1 MQFLCRVVWK
11 GLCFLLNSAY
21 YWYIA
26 LIAGNENPPLIKLW
40 VLCKTNLT
48 TQDLRTFPF
57 IYDSKLMTETL
68 SGTLENQRNLNK
80 EYGKP
85 LQHLLYRIKQKH
97 TEVKKKLNQQM
108 LPH

>member
-1 MQFLCRVVWK
+1 MQFLCCVVWK

-26 LIAGNENPPLIKLW
+26 LIAGKENPPLIKLW

-48 TQDLRTFPF
+48 TQDLCTFPF

-85 LQHLLYRIKQKH
+85 LHKSGTPDGTLI
-97 TEVKKKLNQQM
+97 LN
-108 LPH
+108 L

>member
-26 LIAGNENPPLIKLW
+26 LIAGKENPPLIKLW

-48 TQDLRTFPF
+48 TQDLCTFPF

-85 LQHLLYRIKQKH
+85 LQSVNGVVEIS
-97 TEVKKKLNQQM
+97 T
-108 LPH
+108 

>member
-26 LIAGNENPPLIKLW
+26 LIAGKENPPLIKLW

-48 TQDLRTFPF
+48 TQDLCTFPF
-57 IYDSKLMTETL
+57 YLRLKINDRNPVWHPRKPTKLKQRVWETVTMIN
-68 SGTLENQRNLNK
+68 SRFSN
-80 EYGKP
+80 
-85 LQHLLYRIKQKH
+85 
-97 TEVKKKLNQQM
+97 
-108 LPH
+108 